1 MWYSD
6 PDRLFWRAAMADP
19 AALVREHL
27 PTCAAVAAEFRAV
40 FGDVR
45 MTYASENGHVIG
57 KPGTDGVRVSET
69 VVGSMALVPTAKGR
83 R

>member
-1 MWYSD
+1 MT
-6 PDRLFWRAAMADP
+6 DP
-19 AALVREHL
+19 AVWVREHL

-57 KPGTDGVRVSET
+57 KPGTDGVMVSET